1 MPFPLPPMFDDGL
14 QTLRWAGLLL
24 AVLTSLAYPMM
35 AEDGPINRRM
45 MVKVGAVG
53 GLIIWAL
60 ASHIHLPEA
69 TQALGII
76 ILLALIFSV
85 VGDGFLARNNDR
97 MFLFG
102 LGSFLLGH
110 VFYVVAM
117 LILADF
123 SQLAGWQY
131 AVAGALVVAAGAMI
145 GMLWS
150 GAGSMR
156 WPVVAYA
163 TTIALMGISA
173 VFSNAYGGWV
183 IVGAVLFMISDS
195 VIGIER
201 FRQPFPGSRL
211 TVWVTYMAAQY
222 LLLFGLFNHLLLMV

>member
-1 MPFPLPPMFDDGL
+1 MPFPLPPLFDDGL
-14 QTLRWAGLLL
+14 ETLRWAGLLL
-24 AVLTSLAYPMM
+24 AALTSLAYPFM
-35 AEDGPINRRM
+35 AEDGPVNRRTI
-45 MVKVGAVG
+45 VKIGAVG

-60 ASHIHLPEA
+60 ASHVHLPEA
-69 TQALGII
+69 AQALGII

-85 VGDGFLARNNDR
+85 IGDGFLARNNDR

-102 LGSFLLGH
+102 LVSFLLGH

-123 SQLAGWQY
+123 SGLAVWQY
-131 AVAGALVVAAGAMI
+131 GVAAALV
-145 GMLWS
+145 L
-150 GAGSMR
+150 GAGTMITLLWGGAGKMR
-156 WPVVAYA
+156 LPVAAYA
-163 TTIALMGISA
+163 TTIACMGISA

-201 FRQPFPGSRL
+201 FRQPFPGSRM

-222 LLLFGLFNHLLLMV
+222 LLLFGLFNHLLLMA